1 MEGAAGIAT
10 IPLEVAKAAVEVAV
24 PVAEATVETVATVA
38 TSAAEAVPAV
48 ASGVTEVASGVL
60 ATGAEITAGAT
71 SGIANT
77 AVEAVSEVSSTGAP
91 LVGDA
96 GTAMEGVAGSI
107 GAPVE
112 SAGNVLENA
121 AEVTPEPGFGENIV
135 ESVDAESTEVASGTP
150 VDSVGEHPDSSIG
163 EIGGDNHQDNQGQ
176 ERQAVIESPEDA
188 RITVIE
194 TQIANLISENAAI
207 RGAIPQF
214 EEVNEVV
221 RTLLEKMIA
230 GEQDPAEKTL
240 LEKMR
245 DKIKSVAAT
254 ILALGFG
261 AAYDTGTELS
271 KKS

>member
-1 MEGAAGIAT
+1 VT
-10 IPLEVAKAAVEVAV
+10 S
-24 PVAEATVETVATVA
+24 TV
-38 TSAAEAVPAV
+38 EAVPAV
-48 ASGVTEVASGVL
+48 VGGVTEVASGAL
-60 ATGAEITAGAT
+60 ATGAEITTGAV
-71 SGIANT
+71 SGIANA
-77 AVEAVSEVSSTGAP
+77 AVEAASEVSSTGAS

-96 GTAMEGVAGSI
+96 GTAAEGVAGSI
-107 GAPVE
+107 SEPVE
-112 SAGNVLENA
+112 SAGSVLENA
-121 AEVTPEPGFGENIV
+121 VEVTPEPGFGENMA
-135 ESVDAESTEVASGTP
+135 ESVGKN
-150 VDSVGEHPDSSIG
+150 PDSSIG
-163 EIGGDNHQDNQGQ
+163 EIGLTDNTVDNQTNQGHEQ
-176 ERQAVIESPEDA
+176 QAVVESPEDA